1 MDENVVDVRANVA
14 GFRQRLIEDASF
26 RQAFASNPEGT
37 LRENGINVPAG
48 TVIAPLNAANL
59 EQRIDNLK
67 ATLGDDISALYD
79 NNGNSN
85 RLRDLMSDARRQ
97 AVELHEAELTAVSG
111 GERQAEGQVTYTI
124 SAFGTLDW

>member
-79 NNGNSN
+79 NNGNSS

>member
-1 MDENVVDVRANVA
+1 MDENVMDVRANVA

-37 LRENGINVPAG
+37 LREHGINVPAG

-59 EQRIDNLK
+59 EQRIGNLK
-67 ATLGDDISALYD
+67 AALGDDISALYD
-79 NNGNSN
+79 TNTNNQ

-97 AVELHEAELTAVSG
+97 AVELHEAELTAVAG